1 MSGFV
6 PGVLE
11 PLCAG
16 ASPTLGSL
24 LGQEGSGST
33 LGARSD
39 REGVGDPGLAGV
51 GEVWVLVTA
60 DGPFLRR
67 AVPEPRLERPVP
79 VPVPVP
85 VPHHSRSLSTKA
97 AVLEKVGQARRVQ
110 RAQQR
115 AGRHR
120 LGQKAL
126 QRQNR
131 TRQRPPRRAGQ
142 HSGPF
147 IHQPC
152 QRHHNY

>member
-1 MSGFV
+1 M
-6 PGVLE
+6 LE
-11 PLCAG
+11 PPL
-16 ASPTLGSL
+16 LGRL
-24 LGQEGSGST
+24 LGQEGSRST
-33 LGARSD
+33 LGAQGD
-39 REGVGDPGLAGV
+39 RKGVGDPGLAGV
-51 GEVWVLVTA
+51 GEVWVLATA
-60 DGPFLRR
+60 DSPFLRR
-67 AVPEPRLERPVP
+67 GVPEPRLERPVP
-79 VPVPVP
+79 
-85 VPHHSRSLSTKA
+85 HHSSPLSAKA

-131 TRQRPPRRAGQ
+131 TRQRPPHRAGQ
-142 HSGPF
+142 HAGPF